1 GLGLPGHAP
10 ARPQRR
16 GGGGGDAHAH
26 RRRHRRDHAARR
38 AGQRRLSRPELV
50 RHSGSCDDHPRDL
63 GAVHRRGRP
72 GGGGLR
78 GAADR
83 SDQVRPALR
92 AGTHPGRPRVGRGLH
107 RARRGGPP
115 LRHRVPR
122 LPDGPGRPG
131 ARPAADPDRRARG
144 SARALTRRT
153 EMPTVHLVRY
163 TAAPP
168 AAVWAELTDFGAH
181 GRWMPL
187 TRMRLD
193 EGSPRLGW
201 CFAGLTGVG
210 PLRFSDPMVVTGWRP
225 PSESGPHHVAE
236 LRLVKTGRLLG
247 GWVRVTVEENDDG
260 SRVVWHEELTI
271 RLLPAT
277 PL

>member
-1 GLGLPGHAP
+1 
-10 ARPQRR
+10 
-16 GGGGGDAHAH
+16 
-26 RRRHRRDHAARR
+26 
-38 AGQRRLSRPELV
+38 
-50 RHSGSCDDHPRDL
+50 
-63 GAVHRRGRP
+63 
-72 GGGGLR
+72 
-78 GAADR
+78 
-83 SDQVRPALR
+83 
-92 AGTHPGRPRVGRGLH
+92 
-107 RARRGGPP
+107 
-115 LRHRVPR
+115 
-122 LPDGPGRPG
+122 
-131 ARPAADPDRRARG
+131 
-144 SARALTRRT
+144 
-153 EMPTVHLVRY
+153 MPTVHLVRY

-187 TRMRLD
+187 TTMRLD

-277 PL
+277 PLTAPLVAGAAGWLYARALDGMLGRASTATTRRAGAR